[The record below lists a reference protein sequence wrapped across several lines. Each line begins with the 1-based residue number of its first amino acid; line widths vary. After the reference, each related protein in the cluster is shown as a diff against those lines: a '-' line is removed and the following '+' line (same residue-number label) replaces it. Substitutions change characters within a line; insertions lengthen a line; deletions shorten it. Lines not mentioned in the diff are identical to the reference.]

1 MSHIV
6 LGVWNGSLSVV
17 VVCIFAT
24 NMWHTECSLLVVVVV
39 VLLVF
44 GKAQETES
52 SQEKWRNAESD
63 FVLLAIPVPPIRDF
77 LNTECIIKYIFV
89 VVVSVDVIVSTAVF
103 KDIVQIVP

>member
-6 LGVWNGSLSVV
+6 LG

-24 NMWHTECSLLVVVVV
+24 NMWHTECSLLLVVVVV

-89 VVVSVDVIVSTAVF
+89 AVVSVDVIVSTAVF

>member
-1 MSHIV
+1 
-6 LGVWNGSLSVV
+6 
-17 VVCIFAT
+17 
-24 NMWHTECSLLVVVVV
+24 MWHTECSLLLLVV

-52 SQEKWRNAESD
+52 SQGKWRNAESD

-89 VVVSVDVIVSTAVF
+89 VVVSVDVIVSTAVC
-103 KDIVQIVP
+103 KDNVQIVPQHWCSRQLPSCVLCS